1 MEESALSNDILKL
14 SNGLLEH
21 DKPFKLFD
29 MKKFQNNVNREMK
42 RQYPD
47 RRYTYTSNIKLKL
60 FIFVLLQLNLKIF
73 SEKSKMKGGYKIL
86 QKIVLHIL
94 RSIQSISRKG

>member
-1 MEESALSNDILKL
+1 VQVCARQTLEESALSNDILKL

-47 RRYTYTSNIKLKL
+47 RRYSPVYSVSYL
-60 FIFVLLQLNLKIF
+60 
-73 SEKSKMKGGYKIL
+73 IL
-86 QKIVLHIL
+86 VPYCKRVEQ
-94 RSIQSISRKG
+94 G

>member
-47 RRYTYTSNIKLKL
+47 RRYCTAPYRRNYSQNKC
-60 FIFVLLQLNLKIF
+60 FAVQLVF
-73 SEKSKMKGGYKIL
+73 
-86 QKIVLHIL
+86 
-94 RSIQSISRKG
+94 RDSRKKGKMSSS

>member
-1 MEESALSNDILKL
+1 MQVCARQTLEESALSNDILKL

-47 RRYTYTSNIKLKL
+47 RRYSAVYC
-60 FIFVLLQLNLKIF
+60 
-73 SEKSKMKGGYKIL
+73 
-86 QKIVLHIL
+86 
-94 RSIQSISRKG
+94 ISVSY

>member
-47 RRYTYTSNIKLKL
+47 RRYCAVSQEL
-60 FIFVLLQLNLKIF
+60 
-73 SEKSKMKGGYKIL
+73 
-86 QKIVLHIL
+86 
-94 RSIQSISRKG
+94 

>member
-1 MEESALSNDILKL
+1 VQVCARQTLEESALSNDILKL

-47 RRYTYTSNIKLKL
+47 RRYSTVYLVRYLILVPLKNGTR
-60 FIFVLLQLNLKIF
+60 I
-73 SEKSKMKGGYKIL
+73 
-86 QKIVLHIL
+86 
-94 RSIQSISRKG
+94 RKDDHVFYRQQR

>member
-1 MEESALSNDILKL
+1 VQVCARQTLEESALSNDILKL

-47 RRYTYTSNIKLKL
+47 RRYSTVYFSKLLNSCPIK
-60 FIFVLLQLNLKIF
+60 
-73 SEKSKMKGGYKIL
+73 KME
-86 QKIVLHIL
+86 
-94 RSIQSISRKG
+94 